1 MARLD
6 TLLDEAEAT
15 HSEMQLALRNKDEKS
30 LRNIIGLRTKFA
42 GHMSEMVGAVKTDSR
57 LLANPELAQEFE
69 ERFLEVRQKLAQHQ
83 AKYRMASMEE
93 NEAEYRQSVAAVSRL
108 QNDFYSW
115 AKGALA
121 RA

>member
-93 NEAEYRQSVAAVSRL
+93 NEAEYRQS
-108 QNDFYSW
+108 
-115 AKGALA
+115 
-121 RA
+121 